1 MRVKSKITLGLVF
14 LFTVIVVLGIIAI
27 NYLSSL
33 TVNNQRILAENY
45 KGVENIHELGNALRE
60 MVSAYEPKS
69 QSNVSLNRVEY
80 RANGAVEDFEE
91 ALRNQKLNN
100 TDRTQEEILTDIEM
114 EFAALKKVALI
125 TRTKDYYFDRL
136 LPLSESISL
145 KIDQIF
151 LLNQRI
157 IISRNEQ
164 AQLTAENVIYT
175 VAVIVVFCVLVA
187 FSFMVSF
194 PRYVAEP
201 VEIMTSTIDKIEV
214 GDYSKRIDF
223 DSKDEFGVMAQAFNK
238 LFDRLEE
245 YEKLNL
251 KKIVVE
257 KKRIDTLI
265 KKLNEGI
272 IGLDSEFNF
281 IFMNPFAKE
290 MLGLGR
296 QRVKG
301 RSATEVALQY
311 PVFSNLLDD
320 LVEWQNTGKR
330 FTRNKLIK
338 GELDGKPMY
347 FIRKVIVTHGGDE
360 DELNGYL
367 LMLKNITEYKM
378 QDEARRNFIA
388 TVSHEL
394 KTPIAA
400 IKLSIKLLRDA
411 RLSVLTEDQDE
422 LVESIESEINRLLNI
437 SQELLNANELEGG
450 KIKLYP
456 ELSRI
461 QEIVDE
467 AVDSVWTL
475 AEDKDIVINEEL
487 PEKTAQIFVDFDKI
501 TWVLVNFLTNAVKY
515 SPSHS
520 QVTIRVIQ
528 EDENICFEVIDQ
540 GRGVAPEDQDKIFD
554 RYYRVQGSKEKGT
567 GLGLNISKEIIEQ
580 MGGKITVESELGK
593 GSTFRV
599 RLPKNE
605 QKEA

>member
-45 KGVENIHELGNALRE
+45 KGVENIHLLSDALRE
-60 MVSAYEPKS
+60 MVAAYEPKS
-69 QSNVSLNRVEY
+69 QSNVSLDRVEY
-80 RANGAVEDFEE
+80 RANMAVEDFED

-100 TDRTQEEILTDIEM
+100 TDRAQEEILTDIEM
-114 EFAALKKVALI
+114 EFAALKQVALI

-136 LPLSESISL
+136 LPLAESISL
-145 KIDQIF
+145 KINQIF

-157 IISRNEQ
+157 IVSRNER
-164 AQLTAENVIYT
+164 AKLTAENVIYT

-194 PRYVAEP
+194 PRYIAEP
-201 VEIMTSTIDKIEV
+201 VEIMTSTIDQMEV
-214 GDYSKRIDF
+214 GDYSKRIEF
-223 DSKDEFGVMAQAFNK
+223 ESKDEFGVMAQAFNK

-290 MLGLGR
+290 VLGLGR

-301 RSATEVALQY
+301 RSAAEVALQF
-311 PVFSNLLDD
+311 PLFSNLLDD
-320 LVEWQNTGKR
+320 LVEWQETGKR

-347 FIRKVIVTHGGDE
+347 FIRKVIVTYGGEE

-367 LMLKNITEYKM
+367 LMLKNVTEYKV

-400 IKLSIKLLRDA
+400 IKLSIKLLRDE

-437 SQELLNANELEGG
+437 SQELLNANELEEG

-456 ELSRI
+456 ELCEVH
-461 QEIVDE
+461 EIVDE

-475 AEDKDIVINEEL
+475 AEDKDIHILEQLSNKKEQL
-487 PEKTAQIFVDFDKI
+487 FVDFDKI
-501 TWVLVNFLTNAVKY
+501 TWILVNFLTNAVKY
-515 SPSHS
+515 SRSHTE
-520 QVTIRVIQ
+520 VAIRVRSEGDQ
-528 EDENICFEVIDQ
+528 VHFEVSDQ
-540 GRGVAPEDQDKIFD
+540 GKGIAPDDLDKIFQ
-554 RYYRVQGSKEKGT
+554 RYYRVPGSKEKGT
-567 GLGLNISKEIIEQ
+567 GLGLSISKEIVEQ
-580 MGGKITVESELGK
+580 MGGRITVESELEK

-599 RLPKNE
+599 SLPKNE
-605 QKEA
+605 PKEG